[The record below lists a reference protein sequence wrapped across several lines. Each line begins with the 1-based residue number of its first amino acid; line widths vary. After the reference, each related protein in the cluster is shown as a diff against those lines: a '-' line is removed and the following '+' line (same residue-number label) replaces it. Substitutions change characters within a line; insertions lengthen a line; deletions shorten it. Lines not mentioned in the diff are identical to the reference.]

1 MGFTTGKFGINGGS
15 FGGYAGL
22 FLISH
27 VDTFAA
33 AVLRAPPSDFFS
45 TWADGRDRDI
55 WTIDNGQA
63 RANGDPWRAQQSY
76 LANSPFFHADR
87 VHTPLLIMHGQKD
100 FTVPTQQGEMMFY
113 ALRYLKRPVELVLYR
128 DGDHSIVRGS
138 REDYLDYYQRT
149 LDWWG
154 KYLQ

>member
-1 MGFTTGKFGINGGS
+1 MGFTNGKFGINGGS

-27 VDTFAA
+27 SDIFAA
-33 AVLRAPPSDFFS
+33 AALRAPPSEFFS

-63 RANGDPWRAQQSY
+63 RANGNPWQAQQSY
-76 LANSPFFHADR
+76 LANSPFFSADR
-87 VHTPLLIMHGQKD
+87 VHTPLLIMHGEKD
-100 FTVPTQQGEMMFY
+100 ITVPTQQGEMMFY

-138 REDYLDYYQRT
+138 RDDYLDYYQRT
-149 LDWWG
+149 LDWWQ